1 MERRYFIQIHL
12 KIVRNDCNGTV
23 PPIGM
28 ILRSR
33 FEEKHISGS
42 RDREYKSW
50 INSLSELAKALDDS
64 SLDPNIRVGVEFKV
78 TPSFF
83 QS

>member
-1 MERRYFIQIHL
+1 MIIYSNTFENF
-12 KIVRNDCNGTV
+12 RNDCNGTV

-28 ILRSR
+28 ILRNR
-33 FEEKHISGS
+33 FEEKHISGGQ
-42 RDREYKSW
+42 DREYKSW
-50 INSLSELAKALDDS
+50 INSLPELAKALDDS
-64 SLDPNIRVGVEFKV
+64 SLDPNIGVGVEHEV